1 MAKRPTVSTIT
12 TGHASITKL
21 NNNFTA
27 LRDGFD
33 NTISRDGSS
42 PNTMSADLDLN
53 GNDLNNVGALKNTSG
68 QDIVALTQGYMNTAN
83 TAATN
88 ASNSATASATSA
100 SSSATSA
107 TSSATSATASAN
119 SATAAATSA
128 TSAATTLDT
137 FDDRF
142 LGAKNSNP
150 STDNDGDALATGALY
165 FNTSDNNMR
174 VYNGSA
180 WQAVGPTTTEQANI
194 NTVAAADAN
203 ITTVVGQITPTNNIQ
218 TVAQNASTLNSLNAM
233 FTAVENI
240 TVTVV
245 NDGGTNKFAF
255 NGVTAPAITL
265 VKGFTYTFD
274 VSASSVSGHPLA
286 FKDSGGNA
294 FTTGVT
300 TNGTAGSAGANV
312 VLAVPSTGTMPA
324 RYYCTSHGNGMGNTI
339 ATQTND
345 IATVADSTTITNINT
360 VVNNLSTISTKAT
373 VDEATALAIALGG

>member
-12 TGHASITKL
+12 TGHASITAL
-21 NNNFTA
+21 NTNFTA

-33 NTISRDGSS
+33 NTLSRDGSS
-42 PNTMSADLDLN
+42 PNTMSADIDLN
-53 GNDLNNVGALKNTSG
+53 GNDLNNVAALKNTSG

-88 ASNSATASATSA
+88 ASNSATAASTSA

-107 TSSATSATASAN
+107 TSSATSATASASSATGAAS
-119 SATAAATSA
+119 SATAAAAS
-128 TSAATTLDT
+128 LDT

-142 LGAKNSNP
+142 LGPKSSNP

-180 WQAVGPTTTEQANI
+180 WQAVGPTTAEQANI

-203 ITTVVGQITPTNNIQ
+203 ITTVIGQITPTNNLQ
-218 TVAQNASTLNSLNAM
+218 TVAQNASILNSLNAM

-245 NDGGTNKFAF
+245 NDGGNKFAF

-312 VLAVPSTGTMPA
+312 VIAVPSTGTMPA
-324 RYYCTSHGNGMGNTI
+324 RYYCTTHGNGMGNTI

-360 VVNNLSTISTKAT
+360 VVNNLSTIQAKAT

>member
-1 MAKRPTVSTIT
+1 MAKRPTTTSIT
-12 TGHASITKL
+12 TGHASITAL
-21 NNNFTA
+21 NANITA
-27 LRDGFD
+27 LKEGFD

-119 SATAAATSA
+119 SATASASSA
-128 TSAATTLDT
+128 TSAASTYDT

-142 LGAKNSNP
+142 LGAKSSNP

-180 WQAVGPTTTEQANI
+180 WQAVGPTTTEQTNI

-203 ITTVVGQITPTNNIQ
+203 ITTVAGQITPTNNIQ

-245 NDGGTNKFAF
+245 NDGGNKFAF

-274 VSASSVSGHPLA
+274 VSDSSVSGHPLA
-286 FKDSGGNA
+286 FKDSGGSA

-324 RYYCTSHGNGMGNTI
+324 RYYCTTHGNGMGNTI

-360 VVNNLSTISTKAT
+360 VVNNLSTISAKAT

>member
-1 MAKRPTVSTIT
+1 MAKRPTVSSIT
-12 TGHASITKL
+12 TGHASITAL
-21 NNNFTA
+21 NANFTA
-27 LRDGFD
+27 LKEGFD
-33 NTISRDGSS
+33 NTLSRDGSS
-42 PNTMSADLDLN
+42 PNTMSADIDLN
-53 GNDLNNVGALKNTSG
+53 GNDLNNVAALKNTSG
-68 QDIVALTQGYMNTAN
+68 QDIVALTLGYMNTAN

-88 ASNSATASATSA
+88 AGNSATASASSA

-107 TSSATSATASAN
+107 TASGNSATASASSATGAAS
-119 SATAAATSA
+119 SATAAAA
-128 TSAATTLDT
+128 TLDT

-142 LGAKNSNP
+142 LGAKSSNP
-150 STDNDGDALATGALY
+150 SVDNDGDALATGALY
-165 FNTSDNNMR
+165 FNTGDNNMR

-180 WQAVGPTTTEQANI
+180 WQAVGPTTAEQTNI

-245 NDGGTNKFAF
+245 NDGGNKFAF

-286 FKDSGGNA
+286 FKDSGGSA

-312 VLAVPSTGTMPA
+312 VIAVPSTGTMPA
-324 RYYCTSHGNGMGNTI
+324 RYYCTTHGNGMGNTI

-373 VDEATALAIALGG
+373 LDDATALAIALGG

>member
-1 MAKRPTVSTIT
+1 MAKRPTVSSIT
-12 TGHASITKL
+12 TGHASITAL
-21 NNNFTA
+21 NTNFTA

-33 NTISRDGSS
+33 NTLSRDGSS
-42 PNTMSADLDLN
+42 PNTMSADIDLN
-53 GNDLNNVGALKNTSG
+53 GNDLNNVAALKNTSG
-68 QDIVALTQGYMNTAN
+68 QDIVALTLGYMNTAN

-88 ASNSATASATSA
+88 AGNSATASASSA

-107 TSSATSATASAN
+107 TTSGNSATASASSATGAAS
-119 SATAAATSA
+119 SATAAAA
-128 TSAATTLDT
+128 TLDT

-142 LGAKNSNP
+142 LGAKSSNP
-150 STDNDGDALATGALY
+150 SVDNDGDSLATGALY
-165 FNTSDNNMR
+165 FHTGDNNMR

-180 WQAVGPTTTEQANI
+180 WQAVGPTTAEQTNI

-203 ITTVVGQITPTNNIQ
+203 ITTVAGQITPTNNLQ

-240 TVTVV
+240 AVTVV
-245 NDGGTNKFAF
+245 NDGGNKFAF

-286 FKDSGGNA
+286 FKDSGGSA

-312 VLAVPSTGTMPA
+312 VIAVPSTGTMPA
-324 RYYCTSHGNGMGNTI
+324 RYYCTTHGNGMGNTI

-373 VDEATALAIALGG
+373 LDDATALAIALGG